1 MPPSPSTSGYVLHD
15 YQRLARSFLQKND
28 RAGLFLDLG
37 LGKTATV
44 LSALEPRHLPALVI
58 APKRVAENTWPDERD
73 LWRPD
78 LDLVVAQG
86 SPAAR
91 AQILRSE
98 ADVFVLG
105 RDNVKDLAPVRDKFN
120 TLVLDELSGYKSK
133 GTRWK
138 VANAISQRVD
148 HVWGLT
154 GTPSPNGYLDLFYQI
169 MLLDR
174 GERLGTRLGGYRE
187 RFFYAGNRLPNGI
200 VTEWVMHEGADTKI
214 KKILEDLCLYMDAD
228 GRIEIPPVSY
238 PAHQIQLP
246 PDVMAFYRRLK
257 KDMVA
262 DMDSLGLVVSADSAG
277 VLSNRLSQVS
287 AGFIYDVDQETNER
301 TGKTITLHTER
312 IEMVKDL
319 LEQATSPV
327 LVAYRYQEEKR
338 LLLELPGARSIQE
351 KGVIQEW
358 NKGRVPILVAHPASA
373 GHGLNLQHGGHT
385 IIWTSPNWELEL
397 WIQFNGRLNRQ
408 GQKHPV
414 VVHKIIAKDTV
425 DKIIYNRLE
434 TKNSVQQDLLE
445 HFRSPV

>member
-1 MPPSPSTSGYVLHD
+1 MK
-15 YQRLARSFLQKND
+15 FLQQHP

-44 LSALEPRHLPALVI
+44 LSALTSEHLPALVV
-58 APKRVAENTWPDERD
+58 APKRVAENTWPEERD

-78 LDLVVAQG
+78 LSMAVAAG
-86 SPAAR
+86 SPAQR
-91 AQILRSE
+91 ADALQSD
-98 ADVFVLG
+98 ADIFVIG
-105 RDNVKDLAPVRDKFN
+105 RDNVKDLGPVRDKFS
-120 TLVLDELSGYKSK
+120 TLVLDELSGFKSK

-138 VANAISQRVD
+138 VANALQQRTD

-169 MLLDR
+169 MLLD
-174 GERLGTRLGGYRE
+174 GGKRLGTRITSYRE
-187 RFFYAGNRLPNGI
+187 RFFYPGNRLPNGI
-200 VTEWVMHEGADTKI
+200 ITEWIMQDNADAKI
-214 KKILEDLCLYMDAD
+214 KRLIEDLCLYMEAD
-228 GRIEIPPVSY
+228 GRIELPPVSY
-238 PAHQIQLP
+238 PAHSLILP
-246 PDVMAFYRRLK
+246 PDVMKFYRTLK
-257 KDMVA
+257 RDMVA
-262 DMDSLGLVVSADSAG
+262 DLDSLGLTVSADSAG

-287 AGFIYDVDQETNER
+287 AGFIYETNPVTLER
-301 TGKTITLHTER
+301 EVTTVHTER

-327 LVAYRYQEEKR
+327 LVAYRYQEEER
-338 LLLELPGARSIQE
+338 LLLELPGARSIRE
-351 KGVIQEW
+351 KGVIQDW
-358 NKGRVPILVAHPASA
+358 NRGDVPILVAHPASA

-425 DKIIYNRLE
+425 DKIIYRRLE
-434 TKNSVQQDLLE
+434 TKDSVQRDLLE
-445 HFRSPV
+445 HLRSPV